1 MSLLAQLTPLF
12 RGDFLVTHII
22 DISTREEKEG
32 FGSGTYMSDEGRKGG
47 RRAWDLLTAGKHGG
61 EKGRIIC
68 EDGRG
73 LVHVELHATTST
85 SNDNAGISV

>member
-1 MSLLAQLTPLF
+1 MGSL
-12 RGDFLVTHII
+12 D
-22 DISTREEKEG
+22 S
-32 FGSGTYMSDEGRKGG
+32 RKT
-47 RRAWDLLTAGKHGG
+47 WKWGG

-85 SNDNAGISV
+85 SNDNAGISVLRFKPWYVNFPCNLCVPTVSTL

>member
-32 FGSGTYMSDEGRKGG
+32 FGSGTYMSDEGR
-47 RRAWDLLTAGKHGG
+47 RAWDLLTAGKHGNG
-61 EKGRIIC
+61 EER
-68 EDGRG
+68 RG
-73 LVHVELHATTST
+73 
-85 SNDNAGISV
+85 G